1 MRGARRSLIS
11 RRGGVIIGLA
21 LIAVV
26 LLAMPAREF
35 LGQRAAI
42 STMEQQVGER
52 QARVEQLQRDVENWD
67 DPEFVR
73 GQARSRL
80 HYVLPGEVGYIVL
93 EAEGREDEIK
103 STAVDQSPA
112 KRPWFTNLWRS
123 VQGADS

>member
-1 MRGARRSLIS
+1 M
-11 RRGGVIIGLA
+11 IIGLA
-21 LIAVV
+21 VIAVV

-35 LGQRAAI
+35 LGQRSAI
-42 STMEQQVGER
+42 SSMEQQVGER
-52 QARVEQLQRDVENWD
+52 QARVEQLKRDVGNWD

-93 EAEGREDEIK
+93 EAEGRDDEIK
-103 STAVDQSPA
+103 SAAVDQPTV
-112 KRPWFTNLWRS
+112 KRPWFANLWRS

>member
-1 MRGARRSLIS
+1 MSGARRSLIS
-11 RRGGVIIGLA
+11 RRGYVIIGLA
-21 LIAVV
+21 VIAVV

-35 LGQRAAI
+35 LGQRSAI
-42 STMEQQVGER
+42 SSMGQQLDER
-52 QARVEQLQRDVENWD
+52 QTRVAQLKRDVENWD

-93 EAEGREDEIK
+93 EAEGRDDQLK
-103 STAVDQSPA
+103 STAVDQSPV
-112 KRPWFTNLWRS
+112 KRPWFASLWRS